1 MAFRNLSIPLT
12 ISFTCKSLGK
22 WYMGERL
29 EGHPLISISFAEL
42 YFFLFF
48 LTHTAGAGQMVRKKT
63 PLRSGKRNE
72 LSPATMKTMEIS
84 LLRFLRRRR
93 CFSFKKKRKRKTL
106 SPRNEK
112 DGKFSSVVF
121 SWQVSFLLT
130 GHLFVFPALFP
141 SLSGEMKKE
150 KLVQRYGQWR
160 RKEVA
165 LKEKICALSRPWTS
179 SKSCF
184 SF

>member
-1 MAFRNLSIPLT
+1 MGRKRNKWMAFRNLSIPLT

-72 LSPATMKTMEIS
+72 LSRLKPMKSS
-84 LLRFLRRRR
+84 LLA
-93 CFSFKKKRKRKTL
+93 FSFLPTL
-106 SPRNEK
+106 S
-112 DGKFSSVVF
+112 F
-121 SWQVSFLLT
+121 
-130 GHLFVFPALFP
+130 
-141 SLSGEMKKE
+141 SLS
-150 KLVQRYGQWR
+150 
-160 RKEVA
+160 
-165 LKEKICALSRPWTS
+165 
-179 SKSCF
+179 F
-184 SF
+184 